1 MSYPF
6 KRRLADFFAD
16 RPGLNRQALC
26 IYQSLQEVIRLINPP
41 ENEHTKRRNCKL
53 HTENKEDI
61 YGNSFYRRKF

>member
-16 RPGLNRQALC
+16 RPALNCKALC

-41 ENEHTKRRNCKL
+41 ETEHTKRRNK
-53 HTENKEDI
+53 NI
-61 YGNSFYRRKF
+61 RY